1 MSPDSIAIVPLTE
14 DRWGD
19 IEALFSQGGD
29 PRTCWCVYWRLRGK
43 DWSLSSSG
51 NNRQHLREI
60 VGRGPAPGLIAY
72 RDGIPVGWVSLGP
85 RESFARLVA
94 SRIRP
99 RLDEVPVWS
108 IVCFVVARTERR
120 HGMARRLLEAAVDYA
135 REHGAPAVE
144 AYPVDSGGAKVASGT
159 AYTGLLSTFEAAG
172 FRVLHEIDSPQ
183 ATVRRVIVRRDLD
196 RAPRA
201 ETIVP

>member
-1 MSPDSIAIVPLTE
+1 MTPDAITIVPLTE

-29 PRTCWCVYWRLRGK
+29 PKTCWCVYWRLLGK
-43 DWSLSSSG
+43 DWSLSSSAK
-51 NNRQHLREI
+51 NRAHLREI
-60 VGRGPAPGLIAY
+60 VERGPAPGLVAY

-85 RESFARLVA
+85 RESFARLEA

-120 HGMARRLLEAAVDYA
+120 RGLARRLLVAAVGYA

-144 AYPVDSGGAKVASGT
+144 AYPVDSGGATVASAT
-159 AYTGLLSTFEAAG
+159 AYTGLLSTFEATG
-172 FRVLHEIDSPQ
+172 FRVVREIDSPG

-196 RAPRA
+196 RAARGGDR
-201 ETIVP
+201 